1 MIKQLNKSDKKTD
14 REVNKS
20 EQFLYEIFT
29 WERLLDFCKQ
39 ENSYL
44 KTRLSEVVD
53 CRTDRD
59 FLIQAEHYQNQFI
72 LKDEFIVELQKDVRD
87 QEKRMNEANNLKI
100 SSYDK
105 HIKRQQKLRNE
116 IEFLEKE
123 FSILK
128 NEFNKYLSNFL

>member
-1 MIKQLNKSDKKTD
+1 MIKQLYKSDKKTD

-44 KTRLSEVVD
+44 KNRLSQVVD

-59 FLIQAEHYQNQFI
+59 FLMQAEHYQNQFI
-72 LKDEFIVELQKDVRD
+72 LKDEFIDELQKDVLD
-87 QEKRMNEANNLKI
+87 QEKRMNEVNNLKI
-100 SSYDK
+100 DTDDK
-105 HIKRQQKLRNE
+105 NIKRQQKLRNE

-123 FSILK
+123 FSFVK